1 MELVHKTLG
10 ECLRETALKYPDHIG
25 MERDGWTC
33 TFKEMDEI
41 TDAYAG
47 RLMHQYGIRK
57 GMHVGIWSV
66 NTPSF
71 VFTTLALAKIGAV
84 TCVFNTFYKVEEM
97 SKILRTSDVELLF
110 YGSGCKDTVYDDL
123 IPEIKRRTPSVRHFY
138 HIDEKEGGIWMSM
151 DSFSEK
157 EKTEEALQ
165 DVHEVAQKVTSE
177 DPIFIIFTSG
187 TTDIP
192 KGVVLTHFGVVNDV
206 LHVKYYMHW
215 SENDKMC
222 VCVPMFHCFGL
233 VTALVGSIAIG
244 FTMHLLP
251 YFRTATVWRAILD
264 FHCTILIGVPSM
276 FLALIHKSEY
286 AGLLGTSLT
295 SGIVG
300 GSPLPAEQYIEICR
314 RFPNMHLQT
323 SFGMTEMSA
332 SVTNA
337 DWDEPIEKKA
347 VTCGR
352 LMEDVEGR
360 IAETTTGKV
369 LGKNQIGEI
378 QFRGF
383 NVMKEYY
390 NNPEKTKEAFTKD
403 GWFRTG
409 DLGYFNNDDELC
421 VTGRLKDIIIRGGEN
436 ISPVEI
442 EDVILRSGMVDE
454 VKVIGVPS
462 KFRQEEVA
470 ACIVPKN
477 HNDLNIEHFCAF
489 LRPRLATYK
498 LPYYIISFDKLPM
511 TASGKPDIKEIRDQ
525 AIAMIKNANNRCYIN
540 K

>member
-10 ECLRETALKYPDHIG
+10 DCLRETAQKYPDHIS

-41 TDAYAG
+41 TDVYAG

-71 VFTTLALAKIGAV
+71 VFTALALAKIGAV

-97 SKILRTSDVELLF
+97 SKILRISDVELLF

-123 IPEIKRRTPSVRHFY
+123 IPEIKRRTPSVKHFY

-151 DSFSEK
+151 DSFSER
-157 EKTEEALQ
+157 EKSEEALQ
-165 DVHEVAQKVTSE
+165 DVREAERQVTSE

-187 TTDIP
+187 TTDVP
-192 KGVVLTHFGVVNDV
+192 KGVVLTHYGVVNDV
-206 LHVKYYMHW
+206 LHVKHYMHW

-360 IAETTTGKV
+360 IAEPVSGKV
-369 LGKNQIGEI
+369 LAKNQVGEI

-390 NNPEKTKEAFTKD
+390 NNPEKTKEAFTAD

-498 LPYYIISFDKLPM
+498 LPYYVISFDKLPM
-511 TASGKPDIKEIRDQ
+511 TASGKPDIKEIREQ

>member
-1 MELVHKTLG
+1 M
-10 ECLRETALKYPDHIG
+10 
-25 MERDGWTC
+25 
-33 TFKEMDEI
+33 
-41 TDAYAG
+41 
-47 RLMHQYGIRK
+47 
-57 GMHVGIWSV
+57 
-66 NTPSF
+66 
-71 VFTTLALAKIGAV
+71 
-84 TCVFNTFYKVEEM
+84 
-97 SKILRTSDVELLF
+97 
-110 YGSGCKDTVYDDL
+110 
-123 IPEIKRRTPSVRHFY
+123 
-138 HIDEKEGGIWMSM
+138 
-151 DSFSEK
+151 
-157 EKTEEALQ
+157 
-165 DVHEVAQKVTSE
+165 
-177 DPIFIIFTSG
+177 
-187 TTDIP
+187 
-192 KGVVLTHFGVVNDV
+192 VLTHFGVVNDV
-206 LHVKYYMHW
+206 LHVKYYMRW

-233 VTALVGSIAIG
+233 VTALVGSIVIG

-360 IAETTTGKV
+360 IAEPGTGKV

-390 NNPEKTKEAFTKD
+390 NNPEKTKEAFTED

-525 AIAMIKNANNRCYIN
+525 AITMIKNANNRCYIN